1 MQHLTINMPLS
12 TDNPAALATVYL
24 GGGCFWCTEAV
35 FTRVRGVLQVQSGY
49 ANGHTENPSYD
60 DICTGNTGHAEV
72 IAVRYHPQHVS
83 LEALL
88 EIFFATHDP
97 TTLNRQGNDVGTQYR
112 SAIYTD
118 NAQDLASAQAA
129 LAAYNQAQ
137 PLGAAAVTE
146 VAPLQRFWPA
156 EDWHQ
161 DYFAHNPQ
169 QGYCTWVVAPKVA
182 HFLAQFPG
190 HSKGTA

>member
-1 MQHLTINMPLS
+1 MKPTATAQQ
-12 TDNPAALATVYL
+12 PAPPPLATVYL

-72 IAVRYHPQHVS
+72 IAVRYHPQQVS
-83 LEALL
+83 LAALL

-97 TTLNRQGNDVGTQYR
+97 TTINRQGSDVGTQYR

-118 NAQDLASAQAA
+118 NAQDLATAQAA
-129 LAAYNQAQ
+129 LAVYNQAQ

-182 HFLAQFPG
+182 HFLAQFPQ
-190 HSKGTA
+190 HSKGVA